1 MGTSSIY
8 GGPTDKNPLLP
19 EGFEDE
25 YMKNDEEVDTDS
37 PDNETEDKEGNL
49 DEEGA
54 KNNQHQNGSWQ
65 ETKRAMSQYITGN
78 SNNKGRVVSNYVRAS
93 GGSKAASNQAVS
105 GRRTTVQLGRFLSS
119 IAQVGIYKTL
129 EKLHIDYL
137 GKSVETLL
145 SEIVNIISPN
155 SNTKE
160 DIVARNA
167 LIEVE
172 CKMYE
177 FIVENGMDIKSLDN
191 MNEVIF
197 NEIMSSY
204 VTAYIF
210 ERMLNDLHSRFEK
223 YADNAQVALQKEKEF
238 REFIQISVELKLND
252 VKLSKLDYQDKSID
266 RIIKDLYMECYEV
279 LEVYL

>member
-25 YMKNDEEVDTDS
+25 YINDEDSDKSNPDHETEEEEGKPNDEE
-37 PDNETEDKEGNL
+37 EKQKKEL
-49 DEEGA
+49 L
-54 KNNQHQNGSWQ
+54 NGSWQ
-65 ETKRAMSQYITGN
+65 ETKKAMSQYITG
-78 SNNKGRVVSNYVRAS
+78 SSSSKGRVASNYVRAT
-93 GGSKAASNQAVS
+93 GGSKSASNQAVS
-105 GRRTTVQLGRFLSS
+105 GRRATIQLGRFLSS
-119 IAQVGIYKTL
+119 IAQDGIYKTL
-129 EKLHIDYL
+129 ENLHIDYI

-145 SEIVNIISPN
+145 SEIVNLISPN
-155 SNTKE
+155 SNSKE
-160 DIVARNA
+160 DAVARNA

-177 FIVENGMDIKSLDN
+177 FIVENGLEIESLDN
-191 MNEVIF
+191 MNEAIF
-197 NEIMSSY
+197 DEIMSSY

-210 ERMLNDLHSRFEK
+210 ERMLSDLQSRFEK

-238 REFIQISVELKLND
+238 REFIQISVELRLND

-266 RIIKDLYMECYEV
+266 RLIRDLYTECYRV